1 MRHYLLFALIISSA
15 ILSGCGV
22 KDVVEAA
29 APFLEQNTYALN
41 SVALLT
47 SDSTTLVLTDYY
59 KSFDHIDSVRGPR
72 GLFVHWSKGENEVLL
87 TGRMKRWAA
96 PLRVYKAGRMTT
108 IPLKRPAVE
117 SVRMTFDP
125 KGKSYESVDLVGDIN
140 GWSSGKHSYHFD
152 GTMWELDME
161 LNPGGYAY
169 RLQVDDEQM
178 LDPSNDAAV
187 PNGFGAFNSFLK
199 VEQSNTDRIPHLR
212 LESADAQTLSIASTV
227 DGTKWFALW
236 QNQPITKA
244 QDGSSFEIPAA
255 AKDLDRSY
263 IRIWAETPEGL
274 SNELRIP
281 LANGKVISDARDLT
295 RMDNERNIMYFMMVD
310 RFVNG
315 DVSNDEPVQDKRI
328 LPRANYYGGDLEGVR
343 KKLEEGYFDALGVN
357 TLWISPI
364 TQNPKGAY
372 QEYPAPRRWFSGYHG
387 YWPVSFKKVDHRL
400 GTNAGL
406 KTLVDQTHEA
416 EKNIILDYVCNHV
429 HEEHPI
435 ILAHPNWKT
444 PLVLPDGRR
453 NLRLWDEQ
461 RLTTW
466 FDDFLPTL
474 DFSIPEVTEVM
485 SDSAL
490 WWIETFDFDGFRHD
504 ATKHIPEQFWRTA
517 TVKLKALG
525 AQRGRNYFQVG
536 ETFGSR
542 ALIQSYIGSGM
553 MDGQF
558 DFNLYF
564 DAVSVLKDTN
574 ESMTKLS
581 ESLQA
586 SLNYHGSLHAMCNIT
601 GNHDLTRFIS
611 LASKAVRDD
620 EDQKE
625 AGWKREIKVEDPVG
639 YAKLKMLQTFIMTI
653 PGIPVIFYGDEI
665 GMPGAND
672 PDNRRMM
679 RFENLKPEE
688 LDVKAH
694 VSAITRLR
702 AAHMALLFG
711 DVEILQADDHVLVYA
726 RNYLND
732 RVVTLFNNSD
742 RAVEV
747 SVAAMSDLEAYDASI
762 SHQFTDG
769 KLIVNLPPF
778 SSQILYANLDL

>member
-1 MRHYLLFALIISSA
+1 MRYLFVCILFTVTLFPS
-15 ILSGCGV
+15 CG
-22 KDVVEAA
+22 EQ
-29 APFLEQNTYALN
+29 APDTNGPKAERPTYGLN
-41 SVALLT
+41 SV
-47 SDSTTLVLTDYY
+47 
-59 KSFDHIDSVRGPR
+59 
-72 GLFVHWSKGENEVLL
+72 VLL
-87 TGRMKRWAA
+87 TKDTLEVVFSDYFKEDAIIDSIQLPKGLYSDWKPEAGEMMLYGKMESWIDAIT
-96 PLRVYKAGRMTT
+96 VYIDGQKLVV
-108 IPLKRPAVE
+108 PVKRPAMEKVQL
-117 SVRMTFDP
+117 TFA
-125 KGKSYESVDLVGDIN
+125 SYQMHDSIDLVGNLNSWTRGVHRYRNEN
-140 GWSSGKHSYHFD
+140 GVYRLD
-152 GTMWELDME
+152 LELA
-161 LNPGGYAY
+161 PGGYAY
-169 RLQVDDEQM
+169 RLIVDGEEM
-178 LDPSNDAAV
+178 LDPANGHSV

-199 VEQSNTDRIPHLR
+199 VEPSNAEMIPHLV
-212 LESADAQTLSIASTV
+212 AKDAV
-227 DGTKWFALW
+227 DKLIHVVTSVYGGKWFALW
-236 QNQPITKA
+236 QNQAIEKA
-244 QDGSSFEIPAA
+244 PDDNLFVIPDA
-255 AKDLDRSY
+255 AKEMERSY
-263 IRIWAETPEGL
+263 IRIWSETEEGL

-281 LANGKVISDARDLT
+281 LKRGKVITSTDQLT
-295 RMDNERNIMYFMMVD
+295 RFDSERNIMYFMMVD

-315 DVSNDEPVQDKRI
+315 DTSIDEPVEDERI
-328 LPRANYYGGDLEGVR
+328 LPRANYFGGDLEGVR
-343 KKLEEGYFDALGVN
+343 QKLEEDYFDDLGIN

-364 TQNPKGAY
+364 TQNPTGAY
-372 QEYPAPRRWFSGYHG
+372 QEYPEPRRWFSGYHG
-387 YWPVSFKKVDHRL
+387 YWPISFKKVDHRL
-400 GTNAGL
+400 GSNAGL
-406 KTLVDQTHEA
+406 KTLVDQTHESN
-416 EKNIILDYVCNHV
+416 KNIILDYVCNHV
-429 HEEHPI
+429 HEEHPMI
-435 ILAHPNWKT
+435 ISHPEWKT
-444 PLVLPDGRR
+444 DLDLPDGRR

-474 DFSIPEVTEVM
+474 DFSIPEVTDVM

-490 WWIETFDFDGFRHD
+490 WWIEEFDFDGFRHD
-504 ATKHIPEQFWRTA
+504 ATKHIPESFWRANTI
-517 TVKLKALG
+517 KLKKLG
-525 AQRGRNYFQVG
+525 EERGRSYFQVG

-542 ALIQSYIGSGM
+542 ELIQSYIGSGM

-574 ESMTKLS
+574 EPMSKLS

-625 AGWKREIKVEDPVG
+625 AGWKREINVEDPVG

-679 RFENLKPEE
+679 RFENLKPAE

-711 DVEILQADDHVLVYA
+711 DVEILQADDHVLAYG
-726 RNYLND
+726 RSYLND

-742 RAVEV
+742 REVEV
-747 SVAAMSDLEAYDASI
+747 SVTATKDFEAYDVAI
-762 SHQFTDG
+762 PHQFKGG
-769 KLIVNLPPF
+769 KLIVRLPPF
-778 SSQILYANLDL
+778 SSQILYANLDP